1 MTSLLV
7 IIVLVLLSVALWQL
21 TKIFDLTQVG
31 ASADNSQVAN
41 DNDNNVQGYL
51 MFGFLTFIYV
61 FTIFGLFKWSHLI
74 LGTPASA
81 HGAQVDNLMNIT
93 WVLIFI
99 VQAITQVLLHYFAFK
114 YRGKKDQKALY
125 FADNDKLE
133 FIWSVIPAVVLA
145 GLILYGLYAWTNI
158 MFVNEKEEDVMVVE
172 LYAQQFKWTARY
184 SGEDDVLGKANVR
197 YIEGVNTLGVD
208 LADPNAQ
215 DDKVV
220 SELHLPKGKKILFK
234 MRSQDVLH
242 SAYMPHFR
250 AQMNCVPGM
259 VTQFAFEPIYTTAE
273 MREMDFMQEKV
284 AKINEL
290 RAKKSADLVAKGETA
305 LDPYTFDYLLLC
317 NKICGA
323 SHYNMQMKI
332 VVDTPED
339 FKKWLAEKPTL
350 IEEVKTA
357 NAAPAPAEG
366 APASKDSSAK
376 PTDTA
381 AAAKVSAP
389 AAAKPAATKAVAVK

>member
-7 IIVLVLLSVALWQL
+7 IIVLVLLAVALWQL

-31 ASADNSQVAN
+31 SNSDSSEIAT

-51 MFGFLTFIYV
+51 MFGFLAFIY
-61 FTIFGLFKWSHLI
+61 IFSIYGLFKWGPLVLH
-74 LGTPASA
+74 TPASA
-81 HGAQVDNLMNIT
+81 HGGEIDNLMNIT

-125 FADNDKLE
+125 FADNNKLE
-133 FIWSVIPAVVLA
+133 AIWSVIPAVVLA
-145 GLILYGLYAWTNI
+145 GLILYGLFAWTNI
-158 MFVNEKEEDVMVVE
+158 MFVDEDEDTIVIE
-172 LYAQQFKWTARY
+172 LYAQQFNWKARY
-184 SGEDDVLGKANVR
+184 SGQDNVLGKANVR
-197 YIEGVNTLGVD
+197 FIEGANAVGVD
-208 LADPNAQ
+208 LADPYAQ
-215 DDKVV
+215 DDIVV
-220 SELHLPKGKKILFK
+220 TELHIPKGKKILFK

-273 MREMDFMQEKV
+273 YRELPFMVEKV
-284 AKINEL
+284 ANINAL
-290 RAKKSADLVAKGETA
+290 RSKKSIELVAKGETA

-332 VVDTPED
+332 IVDTPED
-339 FKKWLAEKPTL
+339 YKAWLKDKAT
-350 IEEVKTA
+350 IVNEVK
-357 NAAPAPAEG
+357 AAMAEPAATDG
-366 APASKDSSAK
+366 ASGTDSTKAK
-376 PTDTA
+376 DTA
-381 AAAKVSAP
+381 A
-389 AAAKPAATKAVAVK
+389 VAVTMK

>member
-1 MTSLLV
+1 MTTLLV
-7 IIVLVLLSVALWQL
+7 IVILVLLSIALWQL
-21 TKIFDLTQVG
+21 TKIFDLTQAVNG
-31 ASADNSQVAN
+31 ITDSGTQVAT
-41 DNDNNVQGYL
+41 DKDNNIQGYL
-51 MFGFLTFIYV
+51 MFGFLAFIYIL
-61 FTIFGLFKWSHLI
+61 TIYGLLNWGHFV

-93 WVLIFI
+93 WVLIFF
-99 VQAITQVLLHYFAFK
+99 VQTVTQALLHYFAFK
-114 YRGKKDQKALY
+114 YRGRQGQTALY

-133 FIWSVIPAVVLA
+133 FVWSVIPAVVLA

-158 MFVNEKEEDVMVVE
+158 MFVDEDEDVMVVE
-172 LYAQQFKWTARY
+172 LYAKQFSWEARY
-184 SGEDDVLGKANVR
+184 SGEDNHLGKANVR

-208 LADPNAQ
+208 MSDPNAQ

-220 SELHLPKGKKILFK
+220 NELHLPKGKKILFK
-234 MRSQDVLH
+234 IRSQDVLH

-259 VTQFAFEPIYTTAE
+259 VTQFSFEPIYTTAE
-273 MREMDFMQEKV
+273 MRDMGFMQEKV
-284 AKINEL
+284 AHINDI
-290 RAKKSADLVAKGETA
+290 RAKKSAELVAKGLPP

-339 FKKWLAEKPTL
+339 FKAWYETKETLASA
-350 IEEVKTA
+350 VKAA
-357 NAAPAPAEG
+357 NAKPETTEPGSAPDTAK
-366 APASKDSSAK
+366 ASVPGDTASVKQDAK
-376 PTDTA
+376 P
-381 AAAKVSAP
+381 
-389 AAAKPAATKAVAVK
+389 VAMASVKK